1 MQEKDYL
8 RLINNPANTK
18 IKKKINKIKTE
29 AIKLGNILTK
39 ENKKRRTEEGEKEIK
54 TIRDELCR
62 LENTNLT
69 RRQKERAY
77 DYLIGLAN
85 ALDREEKYR
94 SSNYDD
100 QVISELKTKSIYTT
114 TLMITMNLFLQGVLS
129 IIILKNMR

>member
-1 MQEKDYL
+1 MSELSREDLIYALLRSEETLQEKNYL

-18 IKKKINKIKTE
+18 IKKKINKIKIE

-69 RRQKERAY
+69 RRQKEKAY
-77 DYLIGLAN
+77 DYLI

-94 SSNYDD
+94 SSNYHD
-100 QVISELKTKSIYTT
+100 QVISELKT
-114 TLMITMNLFLQGVLS
+114 
-129 IIILKNMR
+129 

>member
-39 ENKKRRTEEGEKEIK
+39 ENKKIRTEEGEKEIK

-77 DYLIGLAN
+77 DYPIGLAN

-100 QVISELKTKSIYTT
+100 QVISELKT
-114 TLMITMNLFLQGVLS
+114 
-129 IIILKNMR
+129 

>member
-1 MQEKDYL
+1 MSGLSREDLIYALLRSEETLQEKNYL

-18 IKKKINKIKTE
+18 IKKKINKIKIE

-69 RRQKERAY
+69 RRQKEKAY
-77 DYLIGLAN
+77 DYLIAR
-85 ALDREEKYR
+85 DREEKYR
-94 SSNYDD
+94 SSNYHD
-100 QVISELKTKSIYTT
+100 QVISELKT
-114 TLMITMNLFLQGVLS
+114 
-129 IIILKNMR
+129 